1 MPLEPSDLGRLRDVV
16 HYGDKVLAMVA
27 GLNQEA
33 FLADTKTFF
42 AVCYGIQV
50 VGEAAWKL
58 SDDLKR
64 ANTAIPWP
72 LIAGMRHRLVHDYG
86 RTDEAIVHQVA
97 TVHLPRF
104 LEQVRAIISQQG
116 PQDGSPTS
124 S

>member
-1 MPLEPSDLGRLRDVV
+1 MQLDPQDAGRLRDVLV
-16 HYGDKVLAMVA
+16 YGEKVQAMV
-27 GLNQEA
+27 GNLSQQA

-58 SDDLKR
+58 SNTVRK

-86 RTDEAIVHQVA
+86 RTDEMVVYQVA
-97 TVHLPRF
+97 TVHLPKF
-104 LEQVRAIISQQG
+104 MEQVRAILAQQE
-116 PQDGSPTS
+116 PAT
-124 S
+124 